1 MCKWGNGSGLGA
13 FGLCFFSILTH
24 KGNLYI
30 IVVVI
35 PSIYFHNEL
44 CGSECNFL
52 HVCEQ
57 GRYCFVVHQTPLRS
71 DVFMLQELTNNV
83 DSIRPHNLRGSFK
96 YTFIVLSYACFF

>member
-13 FGLCFFSILTH
+13 FSLGFFSTLTR

-30 IVVVI
+30 IAVAI
-35 PSIYFHNEL
+35 PSIYFLNEL

-57 GRYCFVVHQTPLRS
+57 GRYCFVLHQTPLRS
-71 DVFMLQELTNNV
+71 DVFMLKELTNYV
-83 DSIRPHNLRGSFK
+83 DSIRQHNLCGSFGNTRLL
-96 YTFIVLSYACFF
+96 Y